1 MLAGSQL
8 ISEIDAIHKVA
19 NNALRQKDLYAYI
32 AVFAEKLAYKQLNGK
47 IIGKRQLIKDINF
60 YFTRI
65 KNYTSE
71 YERKD
76 FSAGDDIITER
87 LIQKAIVSTRV
98 FIFFSNSWTV
108 EREGVYEWEKIDG
121 TWKIVKVEIIKEK
134 TF

>member
-19 NNALRQKDLYAYI
+19 NNALRQKYLYAYI
-32 AVFAEKLAYKQLNGK
+32 GVFADKLAYKQLNGK

-87 LIQKAIVSTRV
+87 LIQKAIVSIRV
-98 FIFFSNSWTV
+98 FIFFSKRWTV

>member
-1 MLAGSQL
+1 MADSQL
-8 ISEIDAIHKVA
+8 INEIDAIHTVA
-19 NNALRQKDLYAYI
+19 NDALRQKDLHAYI
-32 AVFAEKLAYKQLNGK
+32 AVFADKLACKQLNGK
-47 IIGKRQLIKDINF
+47 IIGKRQLIKDIKF

-65 KNYTSE
+65 KNYKSE

-87 LIQKAIVSTRV
+87 LIQKAIVSIRV
-98 FIFFSNSWTV
+98 FIFFSKSWTI

>member
-1 MLAGSQL
+1 LAESQL
-8 ISEIDAIHKVA
+8 INEIDAIHKVA
-19 NNALRQKDLYAYI
+19 NDALRQKDLYAYI
-32 AVFAEKLAYKQLNGK
+32 TVFADKLAYKQLNGK
-47 IIGKRQLIKDINF
+47 IIGKRQLIKNIKV

-65 KNYTSE
+65 KNYKSE

-76 FSAGDDIITER
+76 FSAEDDVITER
-87 LIQKAIVSTRV
+87 LIQKAIVAIRV
-98 FIFFSNSWTV
+98 FIFFSKNWTV